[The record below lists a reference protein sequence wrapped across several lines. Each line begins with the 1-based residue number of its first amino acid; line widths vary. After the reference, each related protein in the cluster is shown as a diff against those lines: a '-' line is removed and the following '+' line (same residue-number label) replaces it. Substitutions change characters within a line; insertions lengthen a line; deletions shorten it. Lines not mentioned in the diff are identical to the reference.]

1 MEEGKEGGGAE
12 EKTRNK
18 RLKVCAT
25 KKGKEIEF
33 PDRIKTQTMKKP
45 RMGNSDK
52 KIQAHQP
59 PNYILEKSSQR
70 SDGSDDFSFV

>member
-1 MEEGKEGGGAE
+1 
-12 EKTRNK
+12 
-18 RLKVCAT
+18 
-25 KKGKEIEF
+25 
-33 PDRIKTQTMKKP
+33 MKKP